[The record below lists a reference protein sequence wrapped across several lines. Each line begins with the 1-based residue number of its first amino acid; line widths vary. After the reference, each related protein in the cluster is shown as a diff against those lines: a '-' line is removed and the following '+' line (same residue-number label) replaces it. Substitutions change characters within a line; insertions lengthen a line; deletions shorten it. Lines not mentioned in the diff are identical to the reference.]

1 MGREKSNQVNVRTE
15 PNNFLQQ
22 AFCHSQESY
31 LEVPQYKNWR
41 PDYTPALLT
50 GYRDNRHRLPKLPRP
65 EKNSG
70 DRG

>member
-31 LEVPQYKNWR
+31 LEVPQYNNWG
-41 PDYTPALLT
+41 PDYA
-50 GYRDNRHRLPKLPRP
+50 RLHPDDSGIAHPLP
-65 EKNSG
+65 
-70 DRG
+70 